1 METPV
6 MPRPTGTATLL
17 FVFAAIA
24 LAAVGSALFV
34 LFGGAIPD
42 WALANAAQEKTPARP
57 HQLSLRL
64 QQPVNLDKG
73 IDPSTPLKDALEF
86 LSDRYDLTIIVDE
99 QAFLEIGVQRAE
111 EQPVQLP
118 KMVGV
123 TMATVL
129 RLLLSQI
136 KGDEYHGTYAIRDDH
151 LLITT
156 TLRASTAETWT
167 ADSGTPAPTIDV
179 DCVQKPLQ
187 DVLYELRDLSR
198 MNILV
203 DARVA
208 DKARKPITATLTKV
222 PADTAVRLLA
232 DMGDLRMVAIDNVLY
247 VTSIDNAK
255 ELQAQ
260 QEARARQRQAK
271 KSGEAANGPK
281 QDGPTPAPQ
290 SSGRQSR
297 LGFLCRRAIC

>member
-1 METPV
+1 

-24 LAAVGSALFV
+24 LAALGSALFV
-34 LFGGAIPD
+34 LFGGAVPD

-73 IDPSTPLKDALEF
+73 IDANTPLRDALEF
-86 LSDRYDLTIIVDE
+86 LGDRYDLTIIVDSK
-99 QAFLEIGVQRAE
+99 AFEEIGVQRAE

-123 TMATVL
+123 SMATVL
-129 RLLLSQI
+129 RLLLAQI
-136 KGDEYHGTYAIRDDH
+136 KGDGECHGTYALQDDH
-151 LLITT
+151 VLITT
-156 TLRASTAETWT
+156 TLHASNAESWT
-167 ADSGTPAPTIDV
+167 ADSGQPAPTVDV

-187 DVLYELRDLSR
+187 AVLYDLRDLSR

-208 DKARKPITATLTKV
+208 DKARKPITATLAKV

-260 QEARARQRQAK
+260 QEARARQRDAK
-271 KSGEAANGPK
+271 KKSEAGNGAK
-281 QDGPTPAPQ
+281 QEERAPVPASQ
-290 SSGRQSR
+290 SPGRQSR
-297 LGFLCRRAIC
+297 LSLPCRQAIC

>member
-1 METPV
+1 

-42 WALANAAQEKTPARP
+42 WALANATQEKTPARP
-57 HQLSLRL
+57 HQLSIRL
-64 QQPVNLDKG
+64 QQHVNLDKG
-73 IDPSTPLKDALEF
+73 IDANTPLRDALEF
-86 LSDRYDLTIIVDE
+86 LGDRYNLTIIVDSK
-99 QAFLEIGVQRAE
+99 AFEEIGVQRAE

-123 TMATVL
+123 SMATVL
-129 RLLLSQI
+129 RLLLAQI
-136 KGDEYHGTYAIRDDH
+136 KGDEGHGTYAIQNDH

-156 TLRASTAETWT
+156 TAHASNAESWT
-167 ADSGTPAPTIDV
+167 ADSSQPAPTVDV

-187 DVLYELRDLSR
+187 DVLYDLRDLSR
-198 MNILV
+198 MNILI

-208 DKARKPITATLTKV
+208 DKARTPITATLTKV

-260 QEARARQRQAK
+260 QETRARQREAK
-271 KSGEAANGPK
+271 KKSEAGNGAK
-281 QDGPTPAPQ
+281 QDERAPAAPQ

-297 LGFLCRRAIC
+297 LGFLCRQAIC

>member
-1 METPV
+1 
-6 MPRPTGTATLL
+6 MPRPTCTATLL
-17 FVFAAIA
+17 FAFAAIA
-24 LAAVGSALFV
+24 LAAVGSALYV
-34 LFGGAIPD
+34 LFGGGIPD
-42 WALANAAQEKTPARP
+42 WALANANQEPRANRP
-57 HQLSLRL
+57 QQLLLRL

-73 IDPSTPLKDALEF
+73 IDPNTPLRDALEF
-86 LSDRYDLTIIVDE
+86 LGDRYDLTIIVDSK
-99 QAFLEIGVQRAE
+99 AFAEIGVQSAE

-123 TMATVL
+123 SMATVL
-129 RLLLSQI
+129 RMLLAQV
-136 KGDEYHGTYAIRDDH
+136 KGDEHQGTYAIQDDH

-156 TLRASTAETWT
+156 TAHASNAENWK
-167 ADSGTPAPTIDV
+167 ADSGQPAPTIDV

-208 DKARKPITATLTKV
+208 DKARKPITATLVKV

-232 DMGDLRMVAIDNVLY
+232 DMGDLRVVAIDNVLY

-260 QEARARQRQAK
+260 QEARTRQRQGKK
-271 KSGEAANGPK
+271 KSEAAEGAAK
-281 QDGPTPAPQ
+281 QQEAAPTPPASLCP
-290 SSGRQSR
+290 GKQSR
-297 LGFLCRRAIC
+297 LGWPCQRAIC